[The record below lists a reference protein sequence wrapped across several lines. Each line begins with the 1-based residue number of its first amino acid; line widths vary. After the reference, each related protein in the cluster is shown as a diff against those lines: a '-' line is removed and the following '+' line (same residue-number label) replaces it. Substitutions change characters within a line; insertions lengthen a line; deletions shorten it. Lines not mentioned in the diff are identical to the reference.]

1 MIPKI
6 IHQSFIDKE
15 SIKKVKTYEYCQKKL
30 LELHPDFEYRFYSDS
45 DMENVM
51 QENFPEYYECW
62 TNLPKHIMKVDMF
75 RYFIMYL
82 YGGLYCDLDYLFLK
96 KFDMLDKECILHEEC
111 AFSARLGTRNVDDCC
126 IKILYANCIFS
137 SRPKHDF
144 WKFLMDNM
152 KNIQTRIARGETSA
166 IVLTGPVFL
175 SEKYEEFEKK
185 ETIHITNL
193 NLFNPKESFLVGR
206 SSTQNEEIIKNKV
219 NSIMGRL
226 DPNCYGLHT
235 STTTWLSSRRK
246 IFNL

>member
-51 QENFPEYYECW
+51 RENFPEYYECW

-111 AFSARLGTRNVDDCC
+111 SFSARLGTRNVDDCC
-126 IKILYANCIFS
+126 VKILYSNCIFS
-137 SRPKHDF
+137 SRPKHNF
-144 WKFLMDNM
+144 WKFLIDNM
-152 KNIQTRIARGETSA
+152 KNIQTKMEQGQCSA

-175 SEKYEEFEKK
+175 SEKYEEFQKK

-193 NLFNPKESFLVGR
+193 NLFNPKESFLIGR
-206 SSTQNEEIIKNKV
+206 MSAQKEEVIENKI
-219 NSIMGRL
+219 NSILGRL
-226 DPNCYGLHT
+226 DLNCYGLHM
-235 STTTWLSSRRK
+235 STTTWINSRRK